1 MEQSLH
7 KNWKIPLNI
16 DDFGISPTK
25 YGDFPSRFFH
35 GKSPTTKMDDNYI
48 YILINIPK
56 IMVSF
61 MENPF
66 TQNR

>member
-48 YILINIPK
+48 YIDKYTKNNGFFHGK
-56 IMVSF
+56 SVH
-61 MENPF
+61 
-66 TQNR
+66 TK